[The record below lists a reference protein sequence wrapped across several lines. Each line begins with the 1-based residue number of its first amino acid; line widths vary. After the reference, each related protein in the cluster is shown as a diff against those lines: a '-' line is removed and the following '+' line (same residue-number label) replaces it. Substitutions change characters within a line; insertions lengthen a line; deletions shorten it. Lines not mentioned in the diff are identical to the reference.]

1 MTVRIDKPAGPMR
14 MGKVTRRDLLVAG
27 IAAAI
32 ARPAAALAEPL
43 AGRAPGVPPAGAAT
57 ARSALPIRVSTLNH
71 VSFGCA
77 DLRRT
82 VAWYEKVL
90 AIPRHA
96 FQDYGGGQTVL
107 RVSNDPPAYMALS
120 QRSPESL
127 QVVTARRPH
136 FCWGIEDF
144 NVHRIFE
151 GLAEMPALARSVL
164 REGTTI
170 NGVNFDGPDG
180 APLQFNP
187 VIACGG
193 LGFLGE
199 VCDNAA
205 EAVRRP
211 GDPPPIPVRTLNH
224 VKYHV
229 SDLSSALA
237 WYQRLTD
244 MPVAAWQEPQ
254 GGPRTAGYEGR
265 PIPVLRV
272 GAGPQHLALVEGG
285 GPEAFRLHVGLG
297 VEGFDPD
304 AVMARLAEHGVTA
317 HMRLREGVT
326 KEVLVD
332 APDGV
337 RLQLQ
342 DVSYS
347 GEGGVLGNEHR

>member
-1 MTVRIDKPAGPMR
+1 MAMRIDQPASTVRT
-14 MGKVTRRDLLVAG
+14 GKVTRRELLVAG
-27 IAAAI
+27 IAAAV
-32 ARPAAALAEPL
+32 ARPATALARPL
-43 AGRAPGVPPAGAAT
+43 ALRVPGVPAAGAVT
-57 ARSALPIRVSTLNH
+57 AESSLPIRVSTLNH

-77 DLRRT
+77 DLRST
-82 VAWYEKVL
+82 VEWYERVL

-107 RVSNDPPAYMALS
+107 RVSEDPPAYMALS

-187 VIACGG
+187 IIACGG

-237 WYQRLTD
+237 WYQRLTA
-244 MPVAAWQEPQ
+244 MPVVAWQEPQ

-272 GAGPQHLALVEGG
+272 GAGPQHVALVEGG

-297 VEGFDPD
+297 VEAFDPD
-304 AVMARLAEHGVTA
+304 AVMERLAEHGVTA
-317 HMRLREGVT
+317 HLRLRERVT

-347 GEGGVLGNEHR
+347 GEGGVLGNEHL